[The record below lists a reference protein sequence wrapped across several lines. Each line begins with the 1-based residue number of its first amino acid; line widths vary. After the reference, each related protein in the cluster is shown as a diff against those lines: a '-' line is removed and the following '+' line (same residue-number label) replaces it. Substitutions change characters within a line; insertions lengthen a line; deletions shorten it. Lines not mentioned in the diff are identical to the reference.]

1 MSKQVVCPHCSQA
14 FEMDAAG
21 YADIVS
27 QIKGAEFEA
36 ELNQR
41 LRDASDKHLLQVELA
56 KKEAL
61 SEREEEIS
69 KLKILVSTRDKEIEF
84 AKSEALSKA
93 KEEMFAKDKQIERL
107 KNERKAAEDNTEL
120 AVTKAIGPL
129 EKDIIGLRN
138 KLDTVGTERELEVK
152 QLEQT
157 NLVKLSAKDEIIRL
171 KDEEIER
178 VKDMKLKLST
188 KMVGET
194 LELHC
199 ENQFNTLRATAFPN
213 AYFEKDNDLVEGS
226 KGDYVFRESDGNRIE
241 FISIMFE
248 MKNENDAT
256 KTKKK
261 NEDFLKELDKD
272 RKAKGC
278 EYAVLVS
285 LLETDNDLY
294 NNGIVDMS
302 HRYEKMYVVRPQFFI
317 PIITLLRNAALKS
330 IAIRNELALIKSQN
344 IDIENFQDDLK
355 DFQGKF
361 SRNYDLATRQFTEA
375 IKRIDKSIDE
385 LQKTKEQLLKSGNNY
400 RLANDKAQDLSI
412 KKLTRNNPTMKAKF
426 DDLNKTD

>member
-1 MSKQVVCPHCSQA
+1 MTDVKCPNCNTI
-14 FEMDAAG
+14 FEMDASG
-21 YADIVS
+21 YTEIVN
-27 QIKGAEFEA
+27 QIRSEEFEK

-41 LRDASDKHLLQVELA
+41 LKDAEKNHKMQLELA
-56 KKEAL
+56 EKNIV
-61 SEREEEIS
+61 SEKDKEIS
-69 KLKILVSTRDKEIEF
+69 SLKNVIDNHAREIEF
-84 AKSEALSKA
+84 AKNEALSTA

-120 AVTKAIGPL
+120 AVTKATGPL
-129 EKDIIGLRN
+129 EMNIAELKN
-138 KLDTVGTERELEVK
+138 KLKAADTEKELEIK

-157 NLVKLSAKDEIIRL
+157 NQVKLSAKEEIIRL

-199 ENQFNTLRATAFPN
+199 ENQFNSLRATAFPN
-213 AYFEKDNDLVEGS
+213 AYFEKDNQVVDGS
-226 KGDYVFRESDGNRIE
+226 KGDYVFREADANDVE

-285 LLETDNDLY
+285 LLETDSDLY

-302 HRYEKMYVVRPQFFI
+302 HKYEKMYVVRPQFFI

-344 IDIENFQDDLK
+344 IDIENFEGDLK
-355 DFQGKF
+355 DFQEKF

-375 IKRIDKSIDE
+375 IKRIDKSIEE

-412 KKLTRNNPTMKAKF
+412 KKLTRGNPTMKAKF
-426 DDLNKTD
+426 DNLNSGDE